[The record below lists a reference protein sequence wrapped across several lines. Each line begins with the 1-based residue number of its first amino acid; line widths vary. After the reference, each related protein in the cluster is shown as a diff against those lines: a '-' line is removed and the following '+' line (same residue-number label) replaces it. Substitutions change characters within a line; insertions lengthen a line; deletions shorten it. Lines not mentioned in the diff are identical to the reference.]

1 MIYSTYWREFY
12 RKTYVENSGKALWD
26 VDPALSAGKDFI
38 QFSEWMDPKLPLLD
52 IGCGTGAPTA
62 YLAGHF
68 GMVIGIDTA
77 EEAVEIAR
85 QTYPSRNMEFRS
97 VDLADEAA
105 CHALHEEFGDLNLYM
120 RGVLHQIKPEHKALV
135 VDNLASLMGP
145 QGTFY
150 FIEVAAQ
157 IRQYFQEAS
166 PEFHRLPKAV
176 QAVFI
181 SNLPPEGV
189 TLEDIPHI
197 FPEERFQILQSG
209 HDKLMTNLSLPDGI
223 QITIP
228 AVYSIIRRVDF

>member
-12 RKTYVENSGKALWD
+12 RKTYVERSGKALWD

-38 QFSEWMDPKLPLLD
+38 RFSEWMDPTIPLLD

-62 YLAGHF
+62 YLAGNF
-68 GMVIGIDTA
+68 DYVIGIDTA
-77 EEAVEIAR
+77 EEAVLIAQ
-85 QTYPSRNMEFRS
+85 QTYLSTNMTFRCI
-97 VDLADEAA
+97 DLADEIA
-105 CHALHEEFGDLNLYM
+105 CQGLHEEFGDLNLYM
-120 RGVLHQIKPEHKALV
+120 RGVLHQIKPEHKAQV
-135 VDNLASLMGP
+135 VDNLATLMGKR
-145 QGTFY
+145 GTFY

-189 TLEDIPHI
+189 TLDDVPRI
-197 FPEERFQILQSG
+197 FEKERFQILASG
-209 HDKLMTNLSLPDGI
+209 NDQLMTNLSLPDGI

-228 AVYSIIRRVDF
+228 AVYSIIRQVQ